1 MSTSRSTLPPRSSAD
16 ARESDEMSASKR
28 RKVRKGTRSCWE
40 CRQRKMK
47 CILTR
52 PTDNICVRCHRR
64 GIKCVSQEYPEEITP
79 SLDRS
84 LQVSD
89 RLIRVEN
96 LVEELLHRD
105 RIEAS
110 AVIEEDKH
118 DTPTSPLLNSGTSQR
133 VASSESLEKPEA
145 AGYEI
150 LSGNIEPSCS
160 GIVRNPPVRPD
171 KHERL
176 SRTLHASLPSP
187 DEIKIIVKACG
198 NTSSLFYQM
207 QIVPYNDLDKTMS
220 LESMFA
226 TPYLNAH
233 PVLIARHMLHVAT
246 ALQHLHPDFTR
257 NIGRLSEPPRDM
269 MKRLSAIATN
279 IVTTNDDLV
288 YCVEGI
294 ECMLVESWFH
304 TNGGNIR
311 KGLVTIR
318 RAMTIAEL
326 MGFHQP
332 GRAQC
337 KVVDQ
342 QTKAYPDFIWHRITA
357 LERYLCLTLG
367 IPEATN
373 DHSMSSQV
381 ALSNDTPMGRLDR
394 IHSVVT
400 SKILQRNQSLSGS
413 HDLAL
418 ARDLDGE
425 LQAASKYL
433 PDKWW
438 LVPNLAT
445 VADKPEA
452 LFWDMRRLFH
462 HLFHYNLLIQLHL
475 PYMLSSAAAGNL
487 GGHSQIICVNSA
499 RDILSRFVMFHSF
512 NRIAF
517 SCRTVDFFGLMA
529 AITLLLVHID
539 GHTQK
544 VPLGD
549 NLQWPH
555 GPAIPMNNPF
565 THQRPSDRALIENM
579 LDILDEVGRLE
590 TETMGTQ
597 ISNILRRLM
606 AIEAKAAEGPQQS
619 LSIDN
624 NSSPPKG
631 SDTVQMS
638 IPHFG
643 VINVT
648 RQGILF
654 KNCPQMHQVATGDL
668 ESQFEIT
675 ENNPTSGTQTQH
687 AGGPSSSIPRGKSE
701 AGSSADTHQIRSN
714 LQAGTNPPQSQHSPP
729 PHGYISTGDPTFQMG
744 QTGHTNSDSIP
755 QQTQRL
761 PLTAAGNIGAE
772 QDGDLAFFDTLIRGI
787 GVDQNDSIDWLAW
800 LNVP

>member
-1 MSTSRSTLPPRSSAD
+1 MSTSQSTLVPRSSAD
-16 ARESDEMSASKR
+16 GRESDEMSASKR

-47 CILTR
+47 CIFSR
-52 PTDNICVRCHRR
+52 STDIICVRCHRR
-64 GIKCVSQEYPEEITP
+64 GIKCVSQEYPEEITS

-96 LVEELLHRD
+96 LVEKLLNRD
-105 RIEAS
+105 SIEVS
-110 AVIEEDKH
+110 SGVEEDKH
-118 DTPTSPLLNSGTSQR
+118 DTPTSPLLNSGTSPK
-133 VASSESLEKPEA
+133 ATSSESLEKPET
-145 AGYEI
+145 AGFEI
-150 LSGNIEPSCS
+150 LSGNTESSSSRVVQNAPF
-160 GIVRNPPVRPD
+160 RPD
-171 KHERL
+171 KHEKL

-187 DEIKIIVKACG
+187 EEIQIIVKACG

-226 TPYLNAH
+226 TPNLNAH
-233 PVLIARHMLHVAT
+233 PVIIARHMLHVAT
-246 ALQHLHPDFTR
+246 ALQHLHPDFTK
-257 NIGRLSEPPRDM
+257 NVGRLSEPPREM
-269 MKRLSAIATN
+269 MRRLSAIATN

-311 KGLVTIR
+311 KGLVTVR

-337 KVVDQ
+337 KIVDQ
-342 QTKAYPDFIWHRITA
+342 QTKSYPDFIWHRITA

-373 DHSMSSQV
+373 DHSMTSQA

-400 SKILQRNQSLSGS
+400 SKILQRNQSLPAS
-413 HDLAL
+413 HDPAL
-418 ARDLDGE
+418 AQYLDEE
-425 LQAASKYL
+425 LQAASRYL

-452 LFWDMRRLFH
+452 LFWDMRRLLH

-475 PYMLSSAAAGNL
+475 PYMLGSAAAGHRC
-487 GGHSQIICVNSA
+487 GYSQIICVNSA

-529 AITLLLVHID
+529 AMTLLLVHTD
-539 GHTQK
+539 GHQQK
-544 VPLGD
+544 PSIVNSLE
-549 NLQWPH
+549 WPQ
-555 GPAIPMNNPF
+555 GTSEPMSNPF

-590 TETMGTQ
+590 TETMSTQ

-606 AIEAKAAEGPQQS
+606 TIEAEAAKGPPWS
-619 LSIDN
+619 SEIN
-624 NSSPPKG
+624 KNSSPKND
-631 SDTVQMS
+631 SDAVQMS

-648 RQGILF
+648 RRGIFF
-654 KNCPQMHQVATGDL
+654 KNPHQIQQVVTGDM
-668 ESQFEIT
+668 ESQFEVAKY
-675 ENNPTSGTQTQH
+675 GTQKQY
-687 AGGPSSSIPRGKSE
+687 GYGLSSSGRQGIYSE
-701 AGSSADTHQIRSN
+701 AGGGIGRHQTKDK
-714 LQAGTNPPQSQHSPP
+714 LQAKTNPPPQSQPSSLS
-729 PHGYISTGDPTFQMG
+729 HGHISTNNPSFQMG
-744 QTGHTNSDSIP
+744 QANHTNPDSIP
-755 QQTQRL
+755 QQNQEF
-761 PLTAAGNIGAE
+761 PLTAGEHMETGQDAE
-772 QDGDLAFFDTLIRGI
+772 LQFFDTLMRGI
-787 GVDQNDSIDWLAW
+787 RVDENDSIDWLAW
-800 LNVP
+800 LNVS